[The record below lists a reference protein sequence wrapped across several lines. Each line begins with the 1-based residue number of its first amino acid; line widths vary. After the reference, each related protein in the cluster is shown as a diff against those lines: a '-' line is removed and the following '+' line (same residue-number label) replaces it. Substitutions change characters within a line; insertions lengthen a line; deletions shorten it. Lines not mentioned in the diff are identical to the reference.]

1 MPFRENDKAIYI
13 QIADGICDR
22 VMSGALNPGDRIP
35 SVREYAATVGVNANT
50 VMKSYEYLSMKE
62 IIFNRRGIGFFIAP
76 GAIEIICQERKEIF
90 FSGEAEYF
98 FGRMASIG
106 LTPEEV
112 AALYSSYIEK
122 NSRQ

>member
-35 SVREYAATVGVNANT
+35 SVREYAATVGV
-50 VMKSYEYLSMKE
+50 MKSYEYLGMKE

-76 GAIEIICQERKEIF
+76 GAIEIICRERKEIF